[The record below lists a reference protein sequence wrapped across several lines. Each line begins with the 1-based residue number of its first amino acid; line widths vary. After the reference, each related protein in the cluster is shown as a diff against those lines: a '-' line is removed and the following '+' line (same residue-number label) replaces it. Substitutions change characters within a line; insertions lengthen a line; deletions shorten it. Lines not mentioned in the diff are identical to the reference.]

1 MPVAVKCCIPPI
13 PTALPP
19 TPKPIICAGC
29 LYCAGIELKIGIFLI
44 RLTPIAPLIAP
55 LGDTPPILDV
65 LPRLTTRVAARLVLL
80 TAFLA
85 ARLLAMNYLVLFV
98 YLT

>member
-1 MPVAVKCCIPPI
+1 M

-29 LYCAGIELKIGIFLI
+29 LYCAGIELKIGSFLTTD
-44 RLTPIAPLIAP
+44 TPIAPLIAP
-55 LGDTPPILDV
+55 LGDTPPNVDV
-65 LPRLTTRVAARLVLL
+65 RPRLTARVAALLVLL

-85 ARLLAMNYLVLFV
+85 ALRRLGMV
-98 YLT
+98 